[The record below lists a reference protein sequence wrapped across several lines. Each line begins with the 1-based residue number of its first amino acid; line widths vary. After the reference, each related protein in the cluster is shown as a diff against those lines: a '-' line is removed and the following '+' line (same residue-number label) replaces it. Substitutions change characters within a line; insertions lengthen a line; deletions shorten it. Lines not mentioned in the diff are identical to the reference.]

1 MLFLLST
8 FLCYLTK
15 VDFCTETKLMKI
27 IIVDDDKLAALSLK
41 TILETEP
48 EIEVLAMGNDG
59 LEAISLYDTYKIGR
73 ASCRER
79 VWSRV

>member
-1 MLFLLST
+1 
-8 FLCYLTK
+8 
-15 VDFCTETKLMKI
+15 MKI

-59 LEAISLYDTYKIGR
+59 LEAISLYDTYKPDR
-73 ASCRER
+73 KS
-79 VWSRV
+79 VV